1 MLSRRGF
8 LIGTGGLLTMAFVS
22 DARAFIRRKEQEGDM
37 VYRKSDGGGGW
48 HEPPYTEEEEF
59 EFYKR
64 YSEGMA
70 SGQATIYRSQPAAA

>member
-1 MLSRRGF
+1 MVFRR
-8 LIGTGGLLTMAFVS
+8 S
-22 DARAFIRRKEQEGDM
+22 DD
-37 VYRKSDGGGGW
+37 GGGW